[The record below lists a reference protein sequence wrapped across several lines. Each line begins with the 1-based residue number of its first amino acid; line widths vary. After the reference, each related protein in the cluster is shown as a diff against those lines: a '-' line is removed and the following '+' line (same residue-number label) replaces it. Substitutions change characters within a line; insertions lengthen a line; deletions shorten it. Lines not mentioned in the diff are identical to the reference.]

1 MRDAW
6 NLDDEIVADIQTVFA
21 LIARSRRYPDKFGYG
36 PAFEA
41 IVRAWRPEATSTT

>member
-21 LIARSRRYPDKFGYG
+21 LIARSRRYPDTLGYELV
-36 PAFEA
+36 FEA
-41 IVRAWRPEATSTT
+41 LVRAWRPPLSSPT